1 MTAVSHS
8 DHERRLVIVAYERGY
23 TLGAQRGADWS
34 EDRIQAALRAG
45 TALMADVR
53 LGGRNT
59 EYLQGLVDAF
69 ADVLA
74 QWHAAAGGA

>member
-1 MTAVSHS
+1 MSVVSHS
-8 DHERRLVIVAYERGY
+8 DQERRREVVAYERGY
-23 TLGAQRGADWS
+23 TLGAERGADWS
-34 EDRIQAALRAG
+34 ADRIQAALRAG

-53 LGGRNT
+53 LGGSNT

-74 QWHAAAGGA
+74 QRHAAAGGA

>member
-8 DHERRLVIVAYERGY
+8 DQERRLAIVAYERGY

-34 EDRIQAALRAG
+34 DDRIQAALRAG
-45 TALMADVR
+45 TALMDDVR

-59 EYLQGLVDAF
+59 EYVQGLVDAF
-69 ADVLA
+69 ADILA
-74 QWHAAAGGA
+74 QRRAAGGA

>member
-1 MTAVSHS
+1 MSAVSHS
-8 DHERRLVIVAYERGY
+8 DRERRREVLAYERGY

-69 ADVLA
+69 ADILA
-74 QWHAAAGGA
+74 QRRAAAGGA

>member
-1 MTAVSHS
+1 MSVVSYS
-8 DHERRLVIVAYERGY
+8 DRERRREVVACERGY

-34 EDRIQAALRAG
+34 ADRIQAALWAG

-53 LGGRNT
+53 LGGSNT

-69 ADVLA
+69 ADILA
-74 QWHAAAGGA
+74 QRRAAVRGA

>member
-1 MTAVSHS
+1 MSAVSHS
-8 DHERRLVIVAYERGY
+8 DHERRLAIVAYERGY

-45 TALMADVR
+45 TALLADVR

-59 EYLQGLVDAF
+59 EYLQGLSDAF
-69 ADVLA
+69 ADILA
-74 QWHAAAGGA
+74 QRRAAAGGA